1 MKERLMA
8 QGRALM
14 AMVQIAAISYA
25 IVANGAESRAFQDNA
40 RRLTSEE
47 AKQLKSS
54 VPFSKESIA
63 RGRAIFARNCTA
75 CHGNDGKSEVD
86 VVANATDLTD
96 PKLWRS
102 GTSEGE
108 IFRSIRDGAGDTMPP
123 FKSQFQK
130 EEDLWHLV
138 NFIRSLWPESMRPKL
153 Q

>member
-1 MKERLMA
+1 MKR
-8 QGRALM
+8 GRAVL
-14 AMVQIAAISYA
+14 AILQIAVISYA
-25 IVANGAESRAFQDNA
+25 IFATGSDSQARQDEN

-47 AKQLKSS
+47 AKKLKSPA
-54 VPFSKESIA
+54 PFSKESIA

-86 VVANATDLTD
+86 VVANATDLTE

-102 GTSEGE
+102 GTAEGE